1 MPQCFVASNDKPTD
15 DFNDNDDKGVE
26 EVSAS
31 KTREV
36 INAKIKCIDDQRA
49 KGNEAFTTDA
59 DKSNASNKHNKSYG
73 SQSTSTR

>member
-1 MPQCFVASNDKPTD
+1 MPQRFVTLNDKPTN
-15 DFNDNDDKGVE
+15 DFKDNNDKGVE

-31 KTREV
+31 KTREA
-36 INAKIKCIDDQRA
+36 IDAKIKCIDDQRA